1 MQAANWQAPAA
12 VQVGRK
18 ESSAMEQ
25 GTMADHAPWPARAA
39 LLAVVGAVLGFL
51 FDRALDGAGENPA
64 RLAAASFVAT
74 GGIVLALTLERVRWA
89 WSIGFAVGC
98 AAAVALIV
106 YWNGSPEGWSAG
118 NEWRMFSAFLA
129 VAIAAPLFQS
139 VRDEGGWK
147 LGYAAVHS
155 HAWTNI
161 VMWFAGWAFVLI
173 AFLLAFLLAELFNLI
188 GVTLLRDDLRESA
201 FAFALGGAAGG
212 AASGL
217 LRDRDK
223 VLALL
228 QRVVTTILSVLA
240 PVLALGLILFVLA
253 LPFTGLRKL
262 WDETSSTT
270 PILLVAVAGAFLLAN
285 AVIGNAPED
294 EAKGRVLRWSAMT
307 LGLVMTPLAVVAAVS
322 TWLRIDQYGFTPER
336 LWALVFL
343 IVVVAVSGAYLW
355 ALLRGRLIWAER
367 IRPLNVR
374 IALAL
379 SMLALLLATPLID
392 FGAISTRDQLARLT
406 SGRTSAERF
415 DWAALRFD
423 FGPSGRAALE
433 RLRDS
438 GAAPLRAR
446 AAQVLA
452 ASDRGSIDEPRVAA
466 TLVDRLRVIPA
477 PAELPP
483 QLRDAVAGS
492 SVCSFGQCTVYWE
505 PGSLVAVAVG
515 FPCKGCL
522 VDAARLRLGDDGIW
536 QARATQD
543 QDLVAAQPVS
553 LEEQRAAVERGEVEV
568 RRVERRQV
576 YVGGK
581 PVAQPFE

>member
-1 MQAANWQAPAA
+1 M
-12 VQVGRK
+12 V
-18 ESSAMEQ
+18 Q
-25 GTMADHAPWPARAA
+25 GTMADHDPWPARAA
-39 LLAVVGAVLGFL
+39 LLAILGAVLGFL
-51 FDRALDGAGENPA
+51 FDRAVDGAGDDAA

-74 GGIVLALTLERVRWA
+74 GGIALALTLERVRWA
-89 WSIGFAVGC
+89 WSIAFAVGC

-106 YWNGSPEGWSAG
+106 YWNGSPARWSAG

-129 VAIAAPLFQS
+129 VAIGAPLFQS

-173 AFLLAFLLAELFNLI
+173 TFLLAFLLAELFNLI
-188 GVTLLRDDLRESA
+188 GVTLLRDALRESA

-212 AASGL
+212 AAGGL

-294 EAKGRVLRWSAMT
+294 EAKGRVLRWSAMA

-336 LWALVFL
+336 LWALVFV

-355 ALLRGRLIWAER
+355 ALLRARLAWADR

-379 SMLALLLATPLID
+379 SMFALLLATPLID

-423 FGPSGRAALE
+423 FGPSGPAALE

-452 ASDRGSIDEPRVAA
+452 ASDRASSDEPRVAA

-483 QLRDAVAGS
+483 QLRDAVAGR
-492 SVCSFGQCTVYWE
+492 SVSSFGQCTVYWE
-505 PGSLVAVAVG
+505 PGSRVAVAVG
-515 FPCKGCL
+515 FPCKGCM
-522 VDAARLRLGDDGIW
+522 VDATRLRLGDDGIW

-543 QDLVAAQPVS
+543 QDIVAAQPVS
-553 LEEQRAAVERGEVEV
+553 LDEQRAAVERGEVEV

-581 PVAQPFE
+581 PVGQPFE